1 MQLYTLNQWLVL
13 FYIYCFI
20 GWIWE
25 SCFVSLKSRKWINRG
40 FLKGPFLPIYGSG
53 AIVVLFSTLTVK
65 NNLILV
71 FIIGMIAATILEY
84 ITGIMMERLFHVRYW
99 DYSEK
104 PFNING
110 HICLSSTLAWG
121 FFSILLVR
129 FVNPPIGNLIRYIPG
144 EILEIGSYIIT
155 IFITIDAVQSFNE
168 AMDLKNILIKFTERN
183 ESINNIKKRLEIV
196 EAFVNEDVKSIQ
208 EKLIKKVAI
217 KQEKAS
223 LKKNTRKQ
231 AIEVIIRKN
240 LELKEEAMKGFV
252 EKVSRYVDKFDE
264 LSSRVIDEPSKLKGE
279 FLEHLS
285 RLKSHESKIN
295 NTENKVYINSINILR
310 RNPNARAKK
319 YEEAMREVK
328 DLDKE
333 VNGKE

>member
-1 MQLYTLNQWLVL
+1 MHIYTLHKWLLL
-13 FYIYCFI
+13 FYLYCFI

-25 SCFVSLKSRKWINRG
+25 SCYVSLKKHKWINRG
-40 FLKGPFLPIYGSG
+40 FLKGPLLPIYGSG
-53 AIVVLFSTLTVK
+53 AIVVLISTLTAE

-71 FIIGMIAATILEY
+71 FLIGMISATILEY
-84 ITGIMMERLFHVRYW
+84 ITGVVMEKLFHVRYW
-99 DYSEK
+99 DYTKE

-110 HICLSSTLAWG
+110 HICLISSLAWG
-121 FFSILLVR
+121 VFSVLLVR
-129 FVNPPIGNLIRYIPG
+129 FVNPNIERLVIIIPNG
-144 EILEIGSYIIT
+144 ISEVISYIIT
-155 IFITIDAVQSFNE
+155 VFITIDAVQSFNE

-183 ESINNIKKRLEIV
+183 NAINNIKKRIEIV
-196 EAFVNEDVKSIQ
+196 EVLVNEDVKSIQ

-217 KQEKAS
+217 KQEKVL
-223 LKKNTRKQ
+223 LKKNTRKR

-264 LSSRVIDEPSKLKGE
+264 LSSKVIDEPSKLKNE
-279 FLEHLS
+279 FLEYLS
-285 RLKSHESKIN
+285 KLKSHELKIN

-333 VNGKE
+333 VKGKE

>member
-1 MQLYTLNQWLVL
+1 MHIYTLHKWLLL
-13 FYIYCFI
+13 FYLYCFI

-25 SCFVSLKSRKWINRG
+25 SCYVSLKKHKWINRG
-40 FLKGPFLPIYGSG
+40 FLKGPLLPIYGSG
-53 AIVVLFSTLTVK
+53 AIVVLISTLTVE

-71 FIIGMIAATILEY
+71 FFIGVISATILEY
-84 ITGIMMERLFHVRYW
+84 ITGVAMEKLFHVRYW
-99 DYSEK
+99 DYSKE

-110 HICLSSTLAWG
+110 HICLISSLAWG
-121 FFSILLVR
+121 VFSVLLVR
-129 FVNPPIGNLIRYIPG
+129 FVNPNIARLVIIIPNG
-144 EILEIGSYIIT
+144 ISEVISYIIT
-155 IFITIDAVQSFNE
+155 VFITIDAVQSFNE

-183 ESINNIKKRLEIV
+183 DAITNIKKRVEIV

-217 KQEKAS
+217 NQEKVE
-223 LKKNTRKQ
+223 LKNNKRKK

-252 EKVSRYVDKFDE
+252 EKVSRYLDKFDE
-264 LSSRVIDEPSKLKGE
+264 LSSKAIDEPSKLKAE
-279 FLEHLS
+279 FLEYLS
-285 RLKSHESKIN
+285 KLKSHELKIN
-295 NTENKVYINSINILR
+295 NTKNKVYINSINILR

-328 DLDKE
+328 DLDKYI
-333 VNGKE
+333 KDK

>member
-1 MQLYTLNQWLVL
+1 MHIYTLHKWLLL
-13 FYIYCFI
+13 FYLYCFI

-25 SCFVSLKSRKWINRG
+25 SCYVSLKKHKWINRG
-40 FLKGPFLPIYGSG
+40 FLKGPLLPIYGSG
-53 AIVVLFSTLTVK
+53 AIVVLISTLTVE
-65 NNLILV
+65 NNLLLV
-71 FIIGMIAATILEY
+71 FVIGVISATILEY
-84 ITGIMMERLFHVRYW
+84 ITGVAMEKLFHVRYW
-99 DYSEK
+99 DYSKE

-110 HICLSSTLAWG
+110 HICLISSLAWG
-121 FFSILLVR
+121 VFSVLLVR
-129 FVNPPIGNLIRYIPG
+129 FVNPNIARLVIIIPNG
-144 EILEIGSYIIT
+144 ISEVISYIIT
-155 IFITIDAVQSFNE
+155 VFITIDAVQSFNE

-183 ESINNIKKRLEIV
+183 DAITNIKKRVEIV

-217 KQEKAS
+217 KQEKAL

-264 LSSRVIDEPSKLKGE
+264 LSSKAIDEPSKLRSE
-279 FLEHLS
+279 FLEYLS
-285 RLKSHESKIN
+285 KLKSHELKIN

-333 VNGKE
+333 VNGNE

>member
-1 MQLYTLNQWLVL
+1 MHIYTLHKWLLL
-13 FYIYCFI
+13 FYLYCFI

-25 SCFVSLKSRKWINRG
+25 SCYVSLKKHKWINRG
-40 FLKGPFLPIYGSG
+40 FLKGPLLPIYGSG
-53 AIVVLFSTLTVK
+53 AVVVLISTLTVE
-65 NNLILV
+65 NNLLLV
-71 FIIGMIAATILEY
+71 FVIGMISATILEY
-84 ITGIMMERLFHVRYW
+84 ITGVAMEKLFHVRYW
-99 DYSEK
+99 DYSKE

-110 HICLSSTLAWG
+110 HICLLSSLAWG
-121 FFSILLVR
+121 VFSVLLVT
-129 FVNPPIGNLIRYIPG
+129 FVNPNIERLVIIIPNG
-144 EILEIGSYIIT
+144 ISEVISYIIT
-155 IFITIDAVQSFNE
+155 VFITIDAVQSFNE
-168 AMDLKNILIKFTERN
+168 AMDLKKILIKFTERN
-183 ESINNIKKRLEIV
+183 DAINNIKKRIEIF
-196 EAFVNEDVKSIQ
+196 EAFINEDVKYIQ

-217 KQEKAS
+217 KQEKAL

-252 EKVSRYVDKFDE
+252 EKVSRYIDKFDE
-264 LSSRVIDEPSKLKGE
+264 LSSKVIDEPSKLKGE
-279 FLEHLS
+279 LLEHLS

-310 RNPNARAKK
+310 RNPSARAKK

-333 VNGKE
+333 VKGKE

>member
-1 MQLYTLNQWLVL
+1 MHIYTLHKWLLL
-13 FYIYCFI
+13 FYLYCFI

-25 SCFVSLKSRKWINRG
+25 SCYVSLKKHKWINRG
-40 FLKGPFLPIYGSG
+40 FLKGPLLPIYGSG
-53 AIVVLFSTLTVK
+53 AIVVLISTLTVE
-65 NNLILV
+65 NNLLLV
-71 FIIGMIAATILEY
+71 FVIGVISATILEY
-84 ITGIMMERLFHVRYW
+84 ITGVAMEKLFHVRYW
-99 DYSEK
+99 DYSKE

-110 HICLSSTLAWG
+110 HICLISSLAWG
-121 FFSILLVR
+121 VFSVLLVR
-129 FVNPPIGNLIRYIPG
+129 FVNPNIARLVIIIPNG
-144 EILEIGSYIIT
+144 ISEVISYIIT
-155 IFITIDAVQSFNE
+155 VFITIDAVQSFNE

-183 ESINNIKKRLEIV
+183 DAITNIKKRVEIV

-217 KQEKAS
+217 NQEKVE
-223 LKKNTRKQ
+223 LKNNKRKK

-252 EKVSRYVDKFDE
+252 EKVSRYLDKFDE
-264 LSSRVIDEPSKLKGE
+264 LSSKAIDEPSKLKAE
-279 FLEHLS
+279 FLEYLS
-285 RLKSHESKIN
+285 KLKSHELKIN
-295 NTENKVYINSINILR
+295 NIENKVYINSINILR

-333 VNGKE
+333 ANGNE

>member
-1 MQLYTLNQWLVL
+1 MHIYTLHKWLLL
-13 FYIYCFI
+13 FYLYCFI

-25 SCFVSLKSRKWINRG
+25 SCYVSLKKHKWINRG
-40 FLKGPFLPIYGSG
+40 FLKGPLLPIYGSG
-53 AIVVLFSTLTVK
+53 AIVVLISTLTVE
-65 NNLILV
+65 NNLLLV
-71 FIIGMIAATILEY
+71 FVIGVISATILEY
-84 ITGIMMERLFHVRYW
+84 ITGVAMEKLFHVRYW
-99 DYSEK
+99 DYSKE

-110 HICLSSTLAWG
+110 HICLISSLAWG
-121 FFSILLVR
+121 VFSVLLVR
-129 FVNPPIGNLIRYIPG
+129 FVNPNIARLVIIIPNG
-144 EILEIGSYIIT
+144 ISEVISYIIT
-155 IFITIDAVQSFNE
+155 VFITIDAVQSFNE

-183 ESINNIKKRLEIV
+183 DAITNIKKRVEIV

-217 KQEKAS
+217 NQEKVE
-223 LKKNTRKQ
+223 LKNNKRKK

-264 LSSRVIDEPSKLKGE
+264 LSSKAIDEPSKLKAE
-279 FLEHLS
+279 FLEYLS
-285 RLKSHESKIN
+285 KLKLHELKIN

-328 DLDKE
+328 DLDKYI
-333 VNGKE
+333 KDK

>member
-1 MQLYTLNQWLVL
+1 MHIYTLHKWLLL
-13 FYIYCFI
+13 FYLYCFI

-25 SCFVSLKSRKWINRG
+25 SCYVSLKKHKWINRG
-40 FLKGPFLPIYGSG
+40 FLKGPLLPIYGSG
-53 AIVVLFSTLTVK
+53 AVVVLISTLTVE
-65 NNLILV
+65 NNLLLV
-71 FIIGMIAATILEY
+71 FVIGMISATILEY
-84 ITGIMMERLFHVRYW
+84 ITGVAMEKLFHVRYW
-99 DYSEK
+99 DYSKE

-110 HICLSSTLAWG
+110 HICLISSLAWG
-121 FFSILLVR
+121 VFSVLLVT
-129 FVNPPIGNLIRYIPG
+129 FVNPNIERLVIIIPNG
-144 EILEIGSYIIT
+144 ISEVISYIIT
-155 IFITIDAVQSFNE
+155 VFITIDAVQSFNE
-168 AMDLKNILIKFTERN
+168 AMDLKKILIKFTERN
-183 ESINNIKKRLEIV
+183 DAINNIKKRIEIF
-196 EAFVNEDVKSIQ
+196 EAFINEDVKYIQ

-217 KQEKAS
+217 KQEKAL

-252 EKVSRYVDKFDE
+252 EKVSRYIDKFDE
-264 LSSRVIDEPSKLKGE
+264 LSSKVIDEPSKLKGE
-279 FLEHLS
+279 LLEHLS

-310 RNPNARAKK
+310 RNPSARAKK

-333 VNGKE
+333 VKGKE

>member
-1 MQLYTLNQWLVL
+1 MHIYTLHKWLLL
-13 FYIYCFI
+13 FYLYCFI

-25 SCFVSLKSRKWINRG
+25 SCYVSLKKHKWINRG
-40 FLKGPFLPIYGSG
+40 FLKGPLLPIYGSG
-53 AIVVLFSTLTVK
+53 AIVVLISTLTVE
-65 NNLILV
+65 NNLLLV
-71 FIIGMIAATILEY
+71 FVIGVISATILEY
-84 ITGIMMERLFHVRYW
+84 ITGVAMEKLFHVRYW
-99 DYSEK
+99 DYSKE

-110 HICLSSTLAWG
+110 HICLISSLAWG
-121 FFSILLVR
+121 VFSVLLVR
-129 FVNPPIGNLIRYIPG
+129 FVNPNIARLVIIIPNG
-144 EILEIGSYIIT
+144 ISEVISYIIT
-155 IFITIDAVQSFNE
+155 VFITIDAVQSFNE

-183 ESINNIKKRLEIV
+183 DAITNIKKRVEIV

-217 KQEKAS
+217 NQEKVE
-223 LKKNTRKQ
+223 LKNNKRKK

-252 EKVSRYVDKFDE
+252 EKVSRYLDKFDE
-264 LSSRVIDEPSKLKGE
+264 LSSKAIDEPSKLKAE
-279 FLEHLS
+279 FLEYLS
-285 RLKSHESKIN
+285 KLKSHELKIN

-333 VNGKE
+333 VNGNE

>member
-1 MQLYTLNQWLVL
+1 MNIYTLHQWLLL
-13 FYIYCFI
+13 FYLYCFI

-25 SCFVSLKSRKWINRG
+25 SCYVSLKKHKWVNRG
-40 FLKGPFLPIYGSG
+40 FLKGPLLPIYGSG
-53 AIVVLFSTLTVK
+53 AVVVLISTLTVES
-65 NNLILV
+65 NLLLV
-71 FIIGMIAATILEY
+71 FVIGMISATILEY
-84 ITGIMMERLFHVRYW
+84 ITGVAMEKLFHVRYW
-99 DYSEK
+99 DYSKE

-110 HICLSSTLAWG
+110 HICLISSLAWG
-121 FFSILLVR
+121 VFSVLLVR
-129 FVNPPIGNLIRYIPG
+129 FVNPNIERLVIIIPNG
-144 EILEIGSYIIT
+144 ISEAISYIIT
-155 IFITIDAVQSFNE
+155 VFITIDAVQSFNE
-168 AMDLKNILIKFTERN
+168 AMDLKKILIKFTERN
-183 ESINNIKKRLEIV
+183 DAINNIKKRIEIF

-208 EKLIKKVAI
+208 EKLIKKVSI

-240 LELKEEAMKGFV
+240 LELKQEAMKGFV

-264 LSSRVIDEPSKLKGE
+264 ISSKVIDEPSKLRAE

-310 RNPNARAKK
+310 RNPNARAKR

-333 VNGKE
+333 VKGKE

>member
-1 MQLYTLNQWLVL
+1 MHRYTLHKWLLL
-13 FYIYCFI
+13 FYLYCFI

-25 SCFVSLKSRKWINRG
+25 SCYVSLKKHKWINRG
-40 FLKGPFLPIYGSG
+40 FLKGPLLPIYGSG
-53 AIVVLFSTLTVK
+53 AVVVLISTLTVE
-65 NNLILV
+65 NNLLLV
-71 FIIGMIAATILEY
+71 FVIGMISATILEY
-84 ITGIMMERLFHVRYW
+84 ITGVAMEKLFHVRYW
-99 DYSEK
+99 DYSKE

-110 HICLSSTLAWG
+110 HICLISSLAWG
-121 FFSILLVR
+121 VFSVLLVT
-129 FVNPPIGNLIRYIPG
+129 FVNPNIERLVIIIPNG
-144 EILEIGSYIIT
+144 ISEVISYIIT
-155 IFITIDAVQSFNE
+155 VFITIDAVQSFNE
-168 AMDLKNILIKFTERN
+168 AMDLKKILIKFTERN
-183 ESINNIKKRLEIV
+183 DAINNIKKRIEIF
-196 EAFVNEDVKSIQ
+196 EAFINEDVKYIQ

-217 KQEKAS
+217 KQEKAL

-252 EKVSRYVDKFDE
+252 EKVSRYIDKFDE
-264 LSSRVIDEPSKLKGE
+264 LSSKVIDEPSKLKGE
-279 FLEHLS
+279 LLEHLS

-310 RNPNARAKK
+310 RNPSARAKK

-333 VNGKE
+333 VKGKE

>member
-1 MQLYTLNQWLVL
+1 MHIYTLHKWLLL
-13 FYIYCFI
+13 FYLYCFI

-25 SCFVSLKSRKWINRG
+25 SCYVSLKKHKWINRG
-40 FLKGPFLPIYGSG
+40 FLKGPLLPIYGSG
-53 AIVVLFSTLTVK
+53 AVVVLISTLTVE
-65 NNLILV
+65 NNLLLV
-71 FIIGMIAATILEY
+71 FVIGMISATILEY
-84 ITGIMMERLFHVRYW
+84 ITGVAMEKLFHVRYW
-99 DYSEK
+99 DYSKE

-110 HICLSSTLAWG
+110 HICLISSLAWG
-121 FFSILLVR
+121 VFSVLLVR
-129 FVNPPIGNLIRYIPG
+129 FVNPNIERLVIIIPNG
-144 EILEIGSYIIT
+144 ISEVISYIIT
-155 IFITIDAVQSFNE
+155 VFITIDAVQSFNE
-168 AMDLKNILIKFTERN
+168 AMDLKKILIKFTERN
-183 ESINNIKKRLEIV
+183 DAINNIKKRIEIF
-196 EAFVNEDVKSIQ
+196 EAFINEDVKSIQ

-217 KQEKAS
+217 KQEKAL

-252 EKVSRYVDKFDE
+252 EKVSRYIDKFDE
-264 LSSRVIDEPSKLKGE
+264 LSSKVIDEPSKLKGE
-279 FLEHLS
+279 LLEHLS

-333 VNGKE
+333 VKGKE

>member
-1 MQLYTLNQWLVL
+1 MHIYTLHKWLLL
-13 FYIYCFI
+13 FYLYCFI

-25 SCFVSLKSRKWINRG
+25 SCYVSLKKHKWINRG
-40 FLKGPFLPIYGSG
+40 FLKGPLLPIYGSG
-53 AIVVLFSTLTVK
+53 AVVVLISTLTVE
-65 NNLILV
+65 NNLLLV
-71 FIIGMIAATILEY
+71 FVIGMISATILEY
-84 ITGIMMERLFHVRYW
+84 ITGVAMEKLFHVRYW
-99 DYSEK
+99 DYSKE

-110 HICLSSTLAWG
+110 HICLISSLAWG
-121 FFSILLVR
+121 VFSVLLVT
-129 FVNPPIGNLIRYIPG
+129 FVNPNIERLVIIIPNG
-144 EILEIGSYIIT
+144 ISEVISYIIT
-155 IFITIDAVQSFNE
+155 VFITIDAVQSFNE
-168 AMDLKNILIKFTERN
+168 AMDLKKILIKFTERN
-183 ESINNIKKRLEIV
+183 DAINNIKKRIEIF
-196 EAFVNEDVKSIQ
+196 EAFINEDVKYIQ

-217 KQEKAS
+217 KQEKAL

-252 EKVSRYVDKFDE
+252 EKVSRYIDKFDE
-264 LSSRVIDEPSKLKGE
+264 LSSKVIDEPSKLKGE
-279 FLEHLS
+279 LLEHLS

-310 RNPNARAKK
+310 RNPSTRAKK

-333 VNGKE
+333 VKGKE

>member
-1 MQLYTLNQWLVL
+1 MHIYTLHKWLLL
-13 FYIYCFI
+13 FYLYCFI

-25 SCFVSLKSRKWINRG
+25 SCYVSLKKHKWINRG
-40 FLKGPFLPIYGSG
+40 FLKGPLLPIYGSG
-53 AIVVLFSTLTVK
+53 AIVVLISTLTVE
-65 NNLILV
+65 NNLLLV
-71 FIIGMIAATILEY
+71 FVIGMISATILEY
-84 ITGIMMERLFHVRYW
+84 ITGVAMEKLFHVRYW
-99 DYSEK
+99 DYSKE

-110 HICLSSTLAWG
+110 HICLISSLAWG
-121 FFSILLVR
+121 VFSMLLVR
-129 FVNPPIGNLIRYIPG
+129 FVNPNIERLVIIIPNG
-144 EILEIGSYIIT
+144 ISEVISYIIT

>member
-1 MQLYTLNQWLVL
+1 MHIYTLHKWLLL
-13 FYIYCFI
+13 FYLYCFI

-25 SCFVSLKSRKWINRG
+25 SCYVYLKKHKWINRG
-40 FLKGPFLPIYGSG
+40 FLKRPLLPIYGSG
-53 AIVVLFSTLTVK
+53 AIVVLISTLTVE

-71 FIIGMIAATILEY
+71 FFIGVISATILEY
-84 ITGIMMERLFHVRYW
+84 ITGVAMEKLFHVRYW
-99 DYSEK
+99 DYSKE

-110 HICLSSTLAWG
+110 HICLISSLAWG
-121 FFSILLVR
+121 VFSVLLVR
-129 FVNPPIGNLIRYIPG
+129 FVNPNIARLVIIIPNG
-144 EILEIGSYIIT
+144 ISEVISYIIT
-155 IFITIDAVQSFNE
+155 VFITIDAVQSFNE

-183 ESINNIKKRLEIV
+183 DAITNIKKRVEIV

-217 KQEKAS
+217 NQEKVE
-223 LKKNTRKQ
+223 LKNNKRKK

-252 EKVSRYVDKFDE
+252 EKVSRYLDKFDE
-264 LSSRVIDEPSKLKGE
+264 LSSKAIDEPSKLKAE
-279 FLEHLS
+279 FLEYLS
-285 RLKSHESKIN
+285 KLKSHELKIK

-328 DLDKE
+328 DLDKYI
-333 VNGKE
+333 KDK

>member
-1 MQLYTLNQWLVL
+1 MNIYTLHQWFLL
-13 FYIYCFI
+13 FYLYCFI

-25 SCFVSLKSRKWINRG
+25 SCYVSLKKHEWVNRG
-40 FLKGPFLPIYGSG
+40 FLKGPLLPIYGSG
-53 AIVVLFSTLTVK
+53 AIVVLISTLTAE

-71 FIIGMIAATILEY
+71 FLIGMISATILEY
-84 ITGIMMERLFHVRYW
+84 ITGVVMEKLFHVRYW
-99 DYSEK
+99 DYTKE

-110 HICLSSTLAWG
+110 HICLISSLAWG
-121 FFSILLVR
+121 VFSVLLVR
-129 FVNPPIGNLIRYIPG
+129 FVNPNIERLVIIIPNG
-144 EILEIGSYIIT
+144 ISEVISYIIT
-155 IFITIDAVQSFNE
+155 VFITIDAVQSFNE

-183 ESINNIKKRLEIV
+183 NAINNIKKRIEIV
-196 EAFVNEDVKSIQ
+196 EVLVNEDVKSIQ

-217 KQEKAS
+217 KQEKVL

-264 LSSRVIDEPSKLKGE
+264 LSSKVIDEPSKLKNE
-279 FLEHLS
+279 FLEYLS
-285 RLKSHESKIN
+285 KLKSHELKIN

-333 VNGKE
+333 VKGKE

>member
-1 MQLYTLNQWLVL
+1 MHIYTLHKWLLL
-13 FYIYCFI
+13 FYLYCFI

-25 SCFVSLKSRKWINRG
+25 SCYVSLKKHKWINRG
-40 FLKGPFLPIYGSG
+40 FLKGPLLLIYGSG
-53 AIVVLFSTLTVK
+53 AIVVLISTLTVE
-65 NNLILV
+65 NNLLLV
-71 FIIGMIAATILEY
+71 FVIGVISATILEY
-84 ITGIMMERLFHVRYW
+84 ITGVAMEKLFHVRYW
-99 DYSEK
+99 DYSKE

-110 HICLSSTLAWG
+110 HICLISSLAWG
-121 FFSILLVR
+121 VFSVLLVR
-129 FVNPPIGNLIRYIPG
+129 FVNPNIARLVIIIPNG
-144 EILEIGSYIIT
+144 ISEVISYIIT
-155 IFITIDAVQSFNE
+155 VFITIDAVQSFNE

-183 ESINNIKKRLEIV
+183 DAITNIKKRVEIV

-217 KQEKAS
+217 NQEKVE
-223 LKKNTRKQ
+223 LKNNKRKK

-252 EKVSRYVDKFDE
+252 EKVSRYLDKFDE
-264 LSSRVIDEPSKLKGE
+264 LSSKAIDEPSKLKAE
-279 FLEHLS
+279 FLEYLS
-285 RLKSHESKIN
+285 KLKSHELKIN

-333 VNGKE
+333 VNGNE

>member
-1 MQLYTLNQWLVL
+1 MHIYTLHKWLLL
-13 FYIYCFI
+13 FYLYCFI

-25 SCFVSLKSRKWINRG
+25 SCYVSLKKHKWINRG
-40 FLKGPFLPIYGSG
+40 FLKGPLLPIYGSG
-53 AIVVLFSTLTVK
+53 AVVVLISTLTVE
-65 NNLILV
+65 NNLLLV
-71 FIIGMIAATILEY
+71 FVIGMISATILEY
-84 ITGIMMERLFHVRYW
+84 ITGVAMEKLFHVRYW
-99 DYSEK
+99 DYSKE

-110 HICLSSTLAWG
+110 HICLISSLAWG
-121 FFSILLVR
+121 VFSVLLVT
-129 FVNPPIGNLIRYIPG
+129 FVNPNIERLVIIIPNG
-144 EILEIGSYIIT
+144 ISVVISYIIT
-155 IFITIDAVQSFNE
+155 VFITIDAVQSFNE
-168 AMDLKNILIKFTERN
+168 AMDLKKILIKFTERN
-183 ESINNIKKRLEIV
+183 DAINNIKKRIEIF
-196 EAFVNEDVKSIQ
+196 EAFINEDVKYIQ

-217 KQEKAS
+217 KQEKAL

-252 EKVSRYVDKFDE
+252 EKVSRYIDKFDE
-264 LSSRVIDEPSKLKGE
+264 LSSKVIDEPSKLKGE
-279 FLEHLS
+279 LLEHLS

-310 RNPNARAKK
+310 RNPSARAKK

-333 VNGKE
+333 VKGKE